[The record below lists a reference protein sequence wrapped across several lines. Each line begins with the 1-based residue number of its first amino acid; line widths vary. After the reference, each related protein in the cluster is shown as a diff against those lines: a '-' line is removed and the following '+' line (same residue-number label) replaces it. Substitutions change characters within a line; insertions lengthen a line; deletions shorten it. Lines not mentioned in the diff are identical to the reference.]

1 MNTNEALSLL
11 KNLLGDFDIAIHPRF
26 LSELRDLL
34 KKDLKGKEEQFF
46 KLLTT
51 QLNNMRTFGI
61 MVYTVDENEQLKGF
75 DGHYYSIHLQQKQ
88 FNVRMLV
95 HISDGCKCSL
105 LSIFYERTG
114 KKATGYAKHS
124 KTLLERLAEMEEM

>member
-11 KNLLGDFDIAIHPRF
+11 KTLLGDFDIHPRF

-46 KLLTT
+46 KLLIT
-51 QLNNMRTFGI
+51 QLNNIRTFGI
-61 MVYTVDENEQLKGF
+61 MVHTIDENEQLKGF

-95 HISDGCKCSL
+95 HISTENKCSIL
-105 LSIFYERTG
+105 CIFYERSG
-114 KKATGYAKHS
+114 KKATGYAKYS
-124 KTLLERLAEMEEM
+124 KTLLERLAEMEEL